1 MTENDNAIEPTAVE
15 PELVPAAD
23 LGAMGPASEP
33 EPEPE
38 LEPAPSPPVAVVA
51 AQDPAPSALP
61 AVAAPTHIAW
71 TIARDGEI
79 IRVLGV
85 DGAGVAVVD
94 SYADARVIAMA
105 PTMLELLERAAQMLE
120 RERAMLSPSEEYGR
134 QTLSAMLADAW
145 RVIALAKGSAP

>member
-1 MTENDNAIEPTAVE
+1 MTENDIEPTAVE

-23 LGAMGPASEP
+23 LGAVEPASEP
-33 EPEPE
+33 ELEPEPE
-38 LEPAPSPPVAVVA
+38 PAAPLAPVAVVA
-51 AQDPAPSALP
+51 AEDPAPPALP
-61 AVAAPTHIAW
+61 AVAAPGHVAW
-71 TIARDGEI
+71 TIARDGET

-105 PTMLELLERAAQMLE
+105 PTMLVLLERAAEMLE

-134 QTLSAMLADAW
+134 KTLSAMIADAW
-145 RVIALAKGSAP
+145 QAIALAKGSAP